1 VNVLVVDDEAPARRR
16 LVRMLREVPDVV
28 VSGEAENGASALEA
42 IERLRPDLLLLDI
55 EMPELDGLALATR
68 SVPPVIF
75 VTAHERH
82 AIPAFEVDAV
92 DYLLKPV
99 RQERL
104 VQALEKAAR
113 RIGVSALA
121 AESNSPAARIVTF
134 DRGTT
139 RIFDARKLTRLW
151 SSEKYTVFFA
161 DGAERLTVET
171 LSTLEKR
178 LAPFGFIR
186 VHRGELIRASAV
198 RSLQTRAG
206 VLEVE
211 LEDGQT
217 ARVSRRSVA
226 TLKAQLDL
234 G

>member
-1 VNVLVVDDEAPARRR
+1 MNVLVVDDEAPARRR

-28 VSGEAENGASALEA
+28 VSGEAESGASALEA

-99 RQERL
+99 RQQRL
-104 VQALEKAAR
+104 IQALEKAAR
-113 RIGVSALA
+113 RIGGSALA
-121 AESNSPAARIVTF
+121 AESNPPAARIVTF
-134 DRGTT
+134 DRGAT
-139 RIFDARKLTRLW
+139 RMFDARKLTRLW

-161 DGAERLTVET
+161 DGAERLTAET
-171 LSTLEKR
+171 LSMLEKR

-198 RSLQTRAG
+198 RSLQTRGG

-211 LEDGQT
+211 LEDGQI
-217 ARVSRRSVA
+217 ARVSRRLVA
-226 TLKAQLDL
+226 ALKAQLDL

>member
-16 LVRMLREVPDVV
+16 LIRMLREVPDVI
-28 VSGEAENGASALEA
+28 VSGEAACGASALEA
-42 IERLRPDLLLLDI
+42 ISRLNPDVLLLDI
-55 EMPELDGLALATR
+55 EMPELDGLALAAR
-68 SVPPVIF
+68 SVPPIIF

-82 AIPAFEVDAV
+82 ALPAFEVDAV

-104 VQALEKAAR
+104 VQALQKAAR
-113 RIGVSALA
+113 RLGAAALTT
-121 AESNSPAARIVTF
+121 ESCPAAARITTF

-139 RIFDARKLTRLW
+139 RIFDARTLTRLW
-151 SSEKYTVFFA
+151 SSEKYTVFL
-161 DGAERLTVET
+161 DGGTERLTAET

-178 LAPFGFIR
+178 LAPFGFLR
-186 VHRGELIRASAV
+186 VHRAELIRVSAV
-198 RSLQTRAG
+198 RSLRTRDG
-206 VLEVE
+206 IVEVE
-211 LEDGQT
+211 LDDGQT

-226 TLKAQLDL
+226 GLRAQLGL